1 MAHTL
6 AFPAHPGQRQTGRT
20 QVDMPWLA
28 LDGTRIAANAGAI
41 AINTVALLLLL
52 APVSLPPPAPLA
64 ERDPDISWVRP
75 KPEPK
80 PIQVP
85 VVSRPHPRQPAA
97 AAQPRV
103 APAQIARPL
112 VDSEP
117 GDEALPATEPVVDAE
132 PGDPVDLAPQ
142 PAASA
147 QLQPISAPS
156 PRYPPEAIRGG
167 LTGTVELEIL
177 VGTDG
182 KPLEVRVVR
191 SSGHRLLDQAAR
203 KIVLSQWRFLP
214 AMRDGRPVQALGRV
228 PIAFTLER

>member
-1 MAHTL
+1 M
-6 AFPAHPGQRQTGRT
+6 PGI
-20 QVDMPWLA
+20 A

-52 APVSLPPPAPLA
+52 TPVALLPPAPLA

-75 KPEPK
+75 TIQPK

-85 VVSRPHPRQPAA
+85 VVRKPQPRQPTAA
-97 AAQPRV
+97 VQPRV
-103 APAQIARPL
+103 APAQIPRPV
-112 VDSEP
+112 VDSQP
-117 GDEALPATEPVVDAE
+117 GDETLPAIDPVVDAD
-132 PGDPVDLAPQ
+132 PGDAVDLTPQ

-156 PRYPPEAIRGG
+156 PTYPPEAIRGG

-182 KPLEVRVVR
+182 NPLEVRVVR

-203 KIVLSQWRFLP
+203 KVVLSQWRFHP
-214 AMRDGRPVQALGRV
+214 AIRDGREVQALGRV
-228 PIAFTLER
+228 PIVFTLER